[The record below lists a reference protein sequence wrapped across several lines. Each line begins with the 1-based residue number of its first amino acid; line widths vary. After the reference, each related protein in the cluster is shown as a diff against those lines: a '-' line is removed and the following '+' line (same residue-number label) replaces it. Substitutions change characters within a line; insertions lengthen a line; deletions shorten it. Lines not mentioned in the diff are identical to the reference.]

1 MDDKTI
7 QRIDGVIKL
16 IDKIHS
22 TVDGLSYDEFL
33 NGEFYLEAVAFN
45 IIQLGERMVKL
56 EKLLKDKYPN
66 IPWPKAKAMR
76 NIIVHEY
83 ENANPYI
90 IYKTATE
97 DVVVLKDEFLKVK
110 DDIKHIS
117 ENSIKTKRLLL
128 RPWDDADAGVL
139 LELAKDPEIGK
150 WCGWEPHKNIRDT
163 LFSLHNFLEVK
174 ETYAI
179 CLKESGEIVG
189 SISLMFDGDLL
200 KGDNECELGFW
211 IGTKYQR
218 NGYAFE
224 AAAEIIRHAFIDLG
238 IKTIWCSYFEGNIK
252 SKQLQEKLG
261 FAFCYS
267 YEKTNV
273 QNPELK
279 HICYVNSLTK
289 GK

>member
-7 QRIDGVIKL
+7 QRIDGAIKL

-110 DDIKHIS
+110 GDIKHIS

-211 IGTKYQR
+211 IGTKCQR

-224 AAAEIIRHAFIDLG
+224 AVAEIIRHAFIDLG
-238 IKTIWCSYFEGNIK
+238 IKTIWCSYFDGNIK

>member
-7 QRIDGVIKL
+7 QRIDGAIKL

-97 DVVVLKDEFLKVK
+97 DVVVLKNEFLKVK

-211 IGTKYQR
+211 SGTKYQR

>member
-7 QRIDGVIKL
+7 QRIDGAIKL

-224 AAAEIIRHAFIDLG
+224 AVAEIIRHAFIDLG
-238 IKTIWCSYFEGNIK
+238 IKTIWCSYFDGNIK

>member
-1 MDDKTI
+1 MDDKII
-7 QRIDGVIKL
+7 QRIDGAIKSIDRIRLVI
-16 IDKIHS
+16 
-22 TVDGLSYDEFL
+22 
-33 NGEFYLEAVAFN
+33 NGVSFEQFIKSDTLMDIVSFN
-45 IIQLGERMVKL
+45 IIQLGERMIKI
-56 EKLLKDKYPN
+56 EQLLKDKYPN
-66 IPWPKAKAMR
+66 IPWSKAKTMR
-76 NIIVHEY
+76 NIIVHDY
-83 ENANPYI
+83 ESANPSI

-97 DVVVLKDEFLKVK
+97 DINVLKADFLKVK

-117 ENSIKTKRLLL
+117 ENSLATKRLLL
-128 RPWDDADAGVL
+128 RPWDDTDASAL

-179 CLKESGEIVG
+179 CLKESGGIVG

-200 KGDNECELGFW
+200 KGDHECELGFW

-224 AAAEIIRHAFIDLG
+224 AATEIIRHAFIDLG

-261 FAFCYS
+261 FVFCYS
-267 YEKTNV
+267 YEKMNV